1 MKPLFLYPNQKIMI
15 TKINQVHK
23 MNGTPM
29 IRIMNKY
36 LEKYGFK
43 VGDKFKVTY
52 SRNTILIKKIVKDER
67 V

>member
-1 MKPLFLYPNQKIMI
+1 MT
-15 TKINQVHK
+15 TKVNQVYR
-23 MNGTPM
+23 MNDVPM

-43 VGDKFKVTY
+43 IGDKFKVAY
-52 SRNTILIKKIVKDER
+52 SKNTIVIKKIVKDER